1 MVRVLDQPPLY
12 RSNTLFSCYVI
23 LKGKHVVFGRV
34 IRGYAEVVEK
44 IANVPV
50 DEKDRPNVPVAISNC
65 GELMLR
71 SQVQQKETKGSI
83 TYNSPRNC

>member
-1 MVRVLDQPPLY
+1 MRY
-12 RSNTLFSCYVI
+12 MI
-23 LKGKHVVFGRV
+23 LTGKHVVFGRV